1 MKLPLK
7 VERVLCI
14 RTGILIIF
22 YTPAHCW
29 QFCCIDRSGLMHK
42 SCNIFYTRERA
53 EIEARLCLDRIDRY

>member
-14 RTGILIIF
+14 PTGILIIF

-42 SCNIFYTRERA
+42 SCNIFYTRA
-53 EIEARLCLDRIDRY
+53 